1 MFLGWVG
8 ELSAGRVGGG
18 ALTCRYNERVT
29 ETLPRF
35 EDILD
40 FVSAYNPDCDE
51 DLLRRAYVYSAM
63 AHRGQVRVS
72 GEPYLVH
79 PLEVARI
86 LAEMHLDEVAIAG
99 GLLHDLL
106 EDTWVTEEELEEQFG
121 EHITGLVKALTKI
134 TTMEQSYAAREAA
147 QAENVRRMLL
157 ASIADVRV
165 ILVKLADRLHNMR
178 TLGHLPEDRRK
189 RIAAETMEIYAP
201 IAHRLG
207 MGRIKAELEDLA
219 LAYQHPEEHLR
230 LAEELGQREELAS
243 SMIADIRGAITRVL
257 EENSINAEV
266 RGRIKHLHSIWTKLR
281 RQGIGLD
288 RVYDFL
294 AVRLIVDTV
303 PHCYAAL
310 GLIHQL
316 WRPVPGRIKDYI
328 AMPKPNAY
336 QSLHTSVIG
345 PEGQPFEV
353 QIRTPDMDEIAERG
367 IAAHWL
373 YKEGREPSHD
383 AERVSWLRSLV
394 EGQQENPREFLNSL
408 KLNLYPEEVYTF
420 TPKGEVFAFARGA
433 TPIDF
438 AYRVHT
444 EVGNHCVGARIN
456 GKLVPLRTALQNG
469 DIVEILT
476 SPNQVP
482 SRDWI
487 EIAVTGRAQNKIR
500 AWLNRGEK
508 EQAVE
513 AGRRLLER
521 ECRRLGI
528 SLKHLREEGKLAQL
542 ASDHGFGRE
551 EDLVAAFGFGRLS
564 LKDVLAPFA
573 RARTAAPA
581 AAPAPGRARG
591 GAGGRLGHHGAR
603 PARPAYLPRAVLH
616 PAPRRRD
623 HRVRHA
629 GARRRRPRGALPER
643 EEAALHRGA
652 RGRGRVGRGGGR
664 LRRAAA
670 RRLRGSPRHA
680 RGDLAGGERGGR
692 EHPQL
697 PPLDQRRQAGNR
709 GARRRRA
716 RTRAPREGP
725 GRAPPHP
732 GRDERGDFR
741 HGARAPPAGPLRR
754 SAAESGRVRRP
765 PRGGEPV

>member
-1 MFLGWVG
+1 
-8 ELSAGRVGGG
+8 
-18 ALTCRYNERVT
+18 VT

-35 EDILD
+35 EDILEL
-40 FVSAYNPDCDE
+40 VASYNPDCDE

-86 LAEMHLDEVAIAG
+86 LGEMHLDDLAIATG
-99 GLLHDLL
+99 FLHDLL
-106 EDTWVTEEELEEQFG
+106 EDTWVSEEELESQFG

-134 TTMEQSYAAREAA
+134 TTMEQSFAAREAA

-178 TLGHLPEDRRK
+178 TLGYLPEEARR

-207 MGRIKAELEDLA
+207 MGRLKAELEDLA
-219 LAYQHPEEHLR
+219 LAYQHPEEYGRLTDQLR
-230 LAEELGQREELAS
+230 QREAMAAGL
-243 SMIADIRGAITRVL
+243 IAEIRSAITTVL
-257 EENSINAEV
+257 EENSISAEV
-266 RGRIKHLHSIWTKLR
+266 RGRIKHLHSIWTKVQ
-281 RQGIGLD
+281 RQGIGLE

-294 AVRLIVDTV
+294 AFRLIVDTV

-353 QIRTPDMDEIAERG
+353 QIRTRDMDEIAERG

-373 YKEGREPSHD
+373 YKEGKQSSQD
-383 AERVSWLRSLV
+383 AERVSWLRGLV
-394 EGQQENPREFLNSL
+394 EGHQENPREFLNSL

-420 TPKGEVFAFARGA
+420 TPKGEVLAFPRGA

-444 EVGNHCVGARIN
+444 EVGHHCVGARVN
-456 GKLVPLRTALQNG
+456 GKLVPLRTPLSNG

-482 SRDWI
+482 SRDWLD
-487 EIAVTGRAQNKIR
+487 IAATARAQNKIR

-508 EQAVE
+508 EQAIE

-521 ECRRLGI
+521 ECRKVGL
-528 SLKHLREEGKLAQL
+528 SAKQLREDDRLAHI
-542 ASDHGFGRE
+542 ASDHGYGKE
-551 EDLVAAFGFGRLS
+551 EDLLAAIGFGRVS
-564 LKDVLAPFA
+564 LRDLLTPLL
-573 RARTAAPA
+573 RSHPA
-581 AAPAPGRARG
+581 QPVPSGK
-591 GAGGRLGHHGAR
+591 
-603 PARPAYLPRAVLH
+603 PRAASVPDGSLILVKGQADLLTYRAQCCN
-616 PAPRRRD
+616 P
-623 HRVRHA
+623 
-629 GARRRRPRGALPER
+629 LPGDEIV
-643 EEAALHRGA
+643 GYIT
-652 RGRGRVGRGGGR
+652 RGRGVAVHAAVCPNVRNLLFKAEREVEVEWGGATGAFSVPLHVAFEDRPGMLAAISQAANGDNANIRSCHLATHEGQLGTADLVVDVNGREHLERVIAT
-664 LRRAAA
+664 LRRLPGVTTVDTNVTVHA
-670 RRLRGSPRHA
+670 RRLQV
-680 RGDLAGGERGGR
+680 L
-692 EHPQL
+692 
-697 PPLDQRRQAGNR
+697 
-709 GARRRRA
+709 
-716 RTRAPREGP
+716 
-725 GRAPPHP
+725 
-732 GRDERGDFR
+732 
-741 HGARAPPAGPLRR
+741 
-754 SAAESGRVRRP
+754 
-765 PRGGEPV
+765 

>member
-1 MFLGWVG
+1 MT
-8 ELSAGRVGGG
+8 E
-18 ALTCRYNERVT
+18 AL
-29 ETLPRF
+29 LRF
-35 EDILD
+35 EDVLEL
-40 FVSAYNPDCDE
+40 VSAYNPDCDE

-86 LAEMHLDEVAIAG
+86 LAEMHLDEVAIAT

-106 EDTWVTEEELEEQFG
+106 EDTWVSEDELEEQFG
-121 EHITGLVKALTKI
+121 EHITSLVKALTKI

-219 LAYQHPEEHLR
+219 LAYQHPEEHRTLT
-230 LAEELGQREELAS
+230 EQLGQREELADS
-243 SMIADIRGAITRVL
+243 LIAEIRDAITHVL
-257 EENSINAEV
+257 EENSIQAEV

-281 RQGIGLD
+281 RQGIGVE

-294 AVRLIVDTV
+294 AFRLIVDTV

-328 AMPKPNAY
+328 AMPKPIAY

-353 QIRTPDMDEIAERG
+353 QIRTRDMDEIAERG

-394 EGQQENPREFLNSL
+394 EGQQENPRDFLNSL
-408 KLNLYPEEVYTF
+408 RLNLYPEEVYTF

-444 EVGNHCVGARIN
+444 EVGHHCVGARIN
-456 GKLVPLRTALQNG
+456 GKLVPLRTPLANG

-476 SPNQVP
+476 SSSQVP
-482 SRDWI
+482 SRDWL

-521 ECRRLGI
+521 ECRRLGV
-528 SLKHLREEGKLAQL
+528 SLKRLRDEGTLAQL

-551 EDLVAAFGFGRLS
+551 EDLVAAVGFGRLS
-564 LKDVLAPFA
+564 LKDILAPVA
-573 RARTAAPA
+573 RSKA
-581 AAPAPGRARG
+581 AAPAPLPAPAAARARG
-591 GAGGRLGHHGAR
+591 AAADASVITVRGQRDMLTYRAQCCN
-603 PARPAYLPRAVLH
+603 PLPGDEIVGY
-616 PAPRRRD
+616 
-623 HRVRHA
+623 VT
-629 GARRRRPRGALPER
+629 
-643 EEAALHRGA
+643 
-652 RGRGRVGRGGGR
+652 RGRGVAVHAVQCPNVRKLLFTHEREVEVEWGGVAGAFAVPLHVGFEDRPGMLAALSQAANDEGANIRSCHLSTGEDR
-664 LRRAAA
+664 L
-670 RRLRGSPRHA
+670 GSA
-680 RGDLAGGERGGR
+680 ELVVDVEGR
-692 EHPQL
+692 EH
-697 PPLDQRRQAGNR
+697 LDRVLVVLRRIPGVTSVDTSVSA
-709 GARRRRA
+709 
-716 RTRAPREGP
+716 P
-725 GRAPPHP
+725 GRRL
-732 GRDERGDFR
+732 GV
-741 HGARAPPAGPLRR
+741 L
-754 SAAESGRVRRP
+754 
-765 PRGGEPV
+765 

>member
-1 MFLGWVG
+1 L
-8 ELSAGRVGGG
+8 
-18 ALTCRYNERVT
+18 VT

-35 EDILD
+35 EDILEI
-40 FVSAYNPDCDE
+40 VSGYNPECDE

-79 PLEVARI
+79 PLEVART
-86 LAEMHLDEVAIAG
+86 LAEMHLDDVAIAT

-106 EDTWVTEEELEEQFG
+106 EDTWVSEEELEEQFG

-134 TTMEQSYAAREAA
+134 TTMEQSYAARAAA

-178 TLGHLPEDRRK
+178 TLGYLHDEARR
-189 RIAAETMEIYAP
+189 RIATETMEIYAP

-207 MGRIKAELEDLA
+207 MGRMKAELEDLA
-219 LAYQHPEEHLR
+219 LSYQHPEEFRRLTDQLR
-230 LAEELGQREELAS
+230 QRETVAAAL
-243 SMIADIRGAITRVL
+243 IAEIRSLITKLL
-257 EENSINAEV
+257 EENSISAEV

-281 RQGIGLD
+281 RQGIGLE

-294 AVRLIVDTV
+294 AFRLVVDTV

-353 QIRTPDMDEIAERG
+353 QIRTRDMDEIAERG

-373 YKEGREPSHD
+373 YKEGKEPSQD
-383 AERVSWLRSLV
+383 AERVSWLRGLV
-394 EGQQENPREFLNSL
+394 EGHQENPRDFLNSL

-444 EVGNHCVGARIN
+444 EVGHHCVGARIN
-456 GKLVPLRTALQNG
+456 GKLVPLRTALANG

-482 SRDWI
+482 SRDWL
-487 EIAVTGRAQNKIR
+487 EIAVTARAQNKIR

-513 AGRRLLER
+513 AGKKLLER
-521 ECRRLGI
+521 ECRKIGV
-528 SLKHLREEGKLAQL
+528 SLKQLREDERLPQMAAEHGYGKEEDLLA
-542 ASDHGFGRE
+542 AIGFGRISLRDLLAPLVRTRQVTPVPSTRGRAADVPE
-551 EDLVAAFGFGRLS
+551 GSVIMVKGQRDLLTYRAQCCNPLPGDEIVGYITRGKGVAVHAASCPNVRKLLFTAEREVEVEWGGVTGAFSVPLHVAFEDTPGMLAAISQAASGENANIRSCHLSTNEGQLGTADLVV
-564 LKDVLAPFA
+564 DV
-573 RARTAAPA
+573 
-581 AAPAPGRARG
+581 
-591 GAGGRLGHHGAR
+591 
-603 PARPAYLPRAVLH
+603 
-616 PAPRRRD
+616 D
-623 HRVRHA
+623 
-629 GARRRRPRGALPER
+629 
-643 EEAALHRGA
+643 
-652 RGRGRVGRGGGR
+652 
-664 LRRAAA
+664 
-670 RRLRGSPRHA
+670 
-680 RGDLAGGERGGR
+680 GR
-692 EHPQL
+692 EHL
-697 PPLDQRRQAGNR
+697 EKLLVV
-709 GARRRRA
+709 
-716 RTRAPREGP
+716 
-725 GRAPPHP
+725 
-732 GRDERGDFR
+732 
-741 HGARAPPAGPLRR
+741 LRR
-754 SAAESGRVRRP
+754 LPGVITVEPNVTTQARHLRVL
-765 PRGGEPV
+765 

>member
-1 MFLGWVG
+1 M
-8 ELSAGRVGGG
+8 GGG
-18 ALTCRYNERVT
+18 ALTCRYNETVT

-106 EDTWVTEEELEEQFG
+106 EDTWVSEEELEEQFG
-121 EHITGLVKALTKI
+121 GQITGLVKALTKI
-134 TTMEQSYAAREAA
+134 TTMEQLYAAREAA

-219 LAYQHPEEHLR
+219 LAYQHPDEHQR
-230 LAEELGQREELAS
+230 LTEQLGQREELAS

-257 EENSINAEV
+257 EENSIDAEV

-294 AVRLIVDTV
+294 AFRLVVDTV

-328 AMPKPNAY
+328 AMPKANAY

-444 EVGNHCVGARIN
+444 EVGHHCVGARIN

-469 DIVEILT
+469 DIVEILA

-521 ECRRLGI
+521 ECRKLGI
-528 SLKHLREEGKLAQL
+528 SLKHLREEG
-542 ASDHGFGRE
+542 R
-551 EDLVAAFGFGRLS
+551 
-564 LKDVLAPFA
+564 A
-573 RARTAAPA
+573 RAAGLGPRLRAGGGPRRCVRLRASVSERRARALRAGPRRRSRGRSRA
-581 AAPAPGRARG
+581 GEGPGRRR
-591 GAGGRLGHHGAR
+591 GRLGHHGAR
-603 PARPAYLPRAVLH
+603 PARPAHLPRAVLH

-623 HRVRHA
+623 CRLRHA
-629 GARRRRPRGALPER
+629 GARCRRPRGALPER

-664 LRRAAA
+664 FRRAAA

-692 EHPQL
+692 QHP
-697 PPLDQRRQAGNR
+697 
-709 GARRRRA
+709 
-716 RTRAPREGP
+716 
-725 GRAPPHP
+725 
-732 GRDERGDFR
+732 
-741 HGARAPPAGPLRR
+741 
-754 SAAESGRVRRP
+754 
-765 PRGGEPV
+765 

>member
-1 MFLGWVG
+1 M
-8 ELSAGRVGGG
+8 
-18 ALTCRYNERVT
+18 T

-35 EDILD
+35 EDILEI
-40 FVSAYNPDCDE
+40 VSGYNPGCDE

-79 PLEVARI
+79 PLEVSRI
-86 LAEMHLDEVAIAG
+86 LAEMHLDEVAIAT

-106 EDTWVTEEELEEQFG
+106 EDTWVTEEELERQFG

-157 ASIADVRV
+157 ASIVDVRV

-178 TLGHLPEDRRK
+178 TLGFLPEDRRK

-207 MGRIKAELEDLA
+207 MGRMKAELEDLA
-219 LAYQHPEEHLR
+219 LAYQQPDEYRR
-230 LAEELGQREELAS
+230 LTEQLQQREEMAAS
-243 SMIADIRGAITRVL
+243 LIAQIRATITGIL
-257 EENSINAEV
+257 EENSLPAEV
-266 RGRIKHLHSIWTKLR
+266 RGRIKHLYSIWTKLR

-294 AVRLIVDTV
+294 AFRLIVDTV

-353 QIRTPDMDEIAERG
+353 QIRTRDMDEIAERG

-373 YKEGREPSHD
+373 YKEGRQPGHD
-383 AERVSWLRSLV
+383 AERVSWLHSLV
-394 EGQQENPREFLNSL
+394 EGHQENPRDFLNSL

-444 EVGNHCVGARIN
+444 EVGHHCVGARIN
-456 GKLVPLRTALQNG
+456 GKLVPLRTALANG

-476 SPNQVP
+476 SANQVP
-482 SRDWI
+482 SRDWLD
-487 EIAVTGRAQNKIR
+487 IAVSGRAQNKIR

-513 AGRRLLER
+513 AGRRLFDR
-521 ECRRLGI
+521 ECRKLG
-528 SLKHLREEGKLAQL
+528 LTVKEFREDGRMAKL
-542 ASDHGFGRE
+542 ASDHGFGK
-551 EDLVAAFGFGRLS
+551 EDDLLAAVGFGRLS
-564 LKDVLAPFA
+564 LRDVLVPLVRAKAPQPPPAPGA
-573 RARTAAPA
+573 RARAAVADGSVITVRGQRDLLTFRAQCCNPL
-581 AAPAPGRARG
+581 PGDEIVG
-591 GAGGRLGHHGAR
+591 
-603 PARPAYLPRAVLH
+603 YVT
-616 PAPRRRD
+616 
-623 HRVRHA
+623 
-629 GARRRRPRGALPER
+629 
-643 EEAALHRGA
+643 
-652 RGRGRVGRGGGR
+652 RGRGVAVHAANCPNVRKLLFTSEREVEVEWGGVTGAFAVPVHVGFEDRPGMLASLSQAANGEDANIRSCHLATNEDRLGTADLVVDVDGRSHLDRVLTA
-664 LRRAAA
+664 LRHIDGVTSVEVSLTTPE
-670 RRLRGSPRHA
+670 RRLRA
-680 RGDLAGGERGGR
+680 L
-692 EHPQL
+692 
-697 PPLDQRRQAGNR
+697 
-709 GARRRRA
+709 
-716 RTRAPREGP
+716 
-725 GRAPPHP
+725 
-732 GRDERGDFR
+732 
-741 HGARAPPAGPLRR
+741 
-754 SAAESGRVRRP
+754 
-765 PRGGEPV
+765 